1 MLIFDSHGFD
11 IELCKSCIKP
21 PSNKPP
27 LERLKHC
34 ASDTS
39 LSTYPGE
46 LYYKTKRQHLLYKCG
61 YIGEYLWEQ
70 LLPQNDKEL
79 ERFAIW
85 HKM

>member
-1 MLIFDSHGFD
+1 MNHGD
-11 IELCKSCIKP
+11 LNHESCHT
-21 PSNKPP
+21 NF
-27 LERLKHC
+27 
-34 ASDTS
+34 
-39 LSTYPGE
+39 GE

-85 HKM
+85 HKMQRHSIRF